1 MSSYQQV
8 LDAPK
13 LSTPKIK
20 DDNWL
25 QEERAFFRQLPEL
38 LKTKRGKWVAIH
50 HEQVVE
56 VGDSLR
62 EVLLS
67 VRKKYPRTE
76 VYIQHVDEKLPVA
89 KMVSPHKSINKEVLT
104 HGNL

>member
-1 MSSYQQV
+1 MSDYQEV

-13 LSTPKIK
+13 LAIPGIK
-20 DDNWL
+20 DDKWL
-25 QEERAFFRQLPEL
+25 REEKSFFRQLPEL

-50 HEQVVE
+50 QEQVVE

-76 VYIQHVDEKLPVA
+76 VYIQHVDENIPVA
-89 KMVSPHKSINKEVLT
+89 KMVSPRKGV
-104 HGNL
+104 